1 MNELM
6 LEKKEDES
14 EEDDED
20 DGRRKKDKFNV
31 RRQQTRKFDT
41 QRNNKSDDDDDD
53 DDDEDEDDEMGD
65 GKTHKPK
72 GVSDLIAVSN
82 PNRNP
87 DPLQGDEIRL
97 SRREREQIQ
106 KQKAKEH
113 YQKLMAEG
121 KTDQARADLARLE
134 LIRKQRAEASKQRE
148 LEQQQKM
155 LAKGQSSKSTKSV
168 VSTVI
173 ENASERSTAMG
184 KSSKNIPGSR
194 SGGTK
199 KK

>member
-1 MNELM
+1 
-6 LEKKEDES
+6 
-14 EEDDED
+14 
-20 DGRRKKDKFNV
+20 
-31 RRQQTRKFDT
+31 
-41 QRNNKSDDDDDD
+41 
-53 DDDEDEDDEMGD
+53 
-65 GKTHKPK
+65 
-72 GVSDLIAVSN
+72 
-82 PNRNP
+82 
-87 DPLQGDEIRL
+87 
-97 SRREREQIQ
+97 
-106 KQKAKEH
+106 
-113 YQKLMAEG
+113 MAEG